1 MGKLIIS
8 EHISLDGFVGGPK
21 GEMDWISFSDELFDF
36 VGTFTKIADIALYG
50 RKTFEMMDAYWPT
63 AGHGENAT
71 KHAKE
76 HSAWYNE
83 VDKIVLSNS
92 MLGRD
97 RDKVKFINDNMLNVV
112 DEAKQKS
119 NILLFGS
126 PQVVHTLF
134 AHNMVD
140 EMYLFVNPVL
150 LGNGIPLF
158 RGINDRQNWKP
169 ERNRFFK
176 SCNVLCVHYSRI

>member
-21 GEMDWISFSDELFDF
+21 GEMDWISFDDELFDF
-36 VGTFTKIADIALYG
+36 VGTFTETAGTAFYG
-50 RKTFEMMDAYWPT
+50 RNTFEMMEAYWPT
-63 AGHGENAT
+63 AGQGENAT

-76 HSAWYNE
+76 HSAWYNK

-92 MLGRD
+92 MLGKD
-97 RDKVKFINDNMLNVV
+97 RDKVRFINESMLQEVG
-112 DEAKQKS
+112 DAKQKS
-119 NILLFGS
+119 DILVFGS
-126 PQVVHTLF
+126 PATVHTLF

-158 RGINDRQNWKP
+158 KGINDRQNWKP
-169 ERNRFFK
+169 EGNRFFE
-176 SCNVLCVHYSRI
+176 SCNVLCAHYSKI

>member
-1 MGKLIIS
+1 
-8 EHISLDGFVGGPK
+8 
-21 GEMDWISFSDELFDF
+21 MDWISFDDELFDF
-36 VGTFTKIADIALYG
+36 VGTFTKTAGTALYG

-63 AGHGENAT
+63 AGQGENAT

-83 VDKIVLSNS
+83 VGKIVLSNT
-92 MLGRD
+92 MLGKD
-97 RDKVKFINDNMLNVV
+97 RNKLTFINDSMLNVV

-126 PQVVHTLF
+126 PQTVHTLF

-158 RGINDRQNWKP
+158 KGVNDRQNWKP
-169 ERNRFFK
+169 EGNRFFK